1 MDAIWR
7 AVLDGCRERPVLL
20 DLGASAGAP
29 AAWNTIASSCVYV
42 GFEPDPRSTDTV
54 SSGFAQTIIVRA
66 AATDVEAP
74 TVPMHL
80 TRSRFCSSTLPPDA
94 ISLEKFVF
102 ADLFEIDRIEE
113 VPATTLTLAL
123 RSHGVRRVQWF
134 KADTQGTDLRLFQS
148 LEDAVRTR
156 VLAVDLEPGL
166 INAYHGEDFFV
177 DVHAYMT
184 AHGFWLSS
192 MNVGTNTRGSRAM
205 CERVFG
211 RAVAADAV
219 PAKYRQ
225 TPVCCEARYLRELD
239 SAALDGD
246 DLAALATF
254 AAMDHQ
260 PLFALEA
267 IEAIGATDRGE
278 AVQQLWD
285 ACVTAVRPAPAA
297 PGGLLSRVR
306 RRLA

>member
-29 AAWNTIASSCVYV
+29 AAWNAIASSCVYV
-42 GFEPDPRSTDTV
+42 GFEPDPRSTDTAD
-54 SSGFAQTIIVRA
+54 SGFAQTIIVRA
-66 AATDVEAP
+66 AATDIERA

-94 ISLEKFVF
+94 SSLEKFVF
-102 ADLFEIDRIEE
+102 AELFEVDRIEE
-113 VPATTLTLAL
+113 VPATTLTAAL
-123 RSHGVRRVQWF
+123 RAHRVRRVDWF

-205 CERVFG
+205 CERV
-211 RAVAADAV
+211 AADAV
-219 PAKYRQ
+219 PAVFRQ

-239 SAALDGD
+239 SAVLDRD
-246 DLAALATF
+246 DVAVLATF
-254 AAMDHQ
+254 AAMDNQ

-267 IEAIGATDRGE
+267 LEAIGANDRGE

-285 ACVTAVRPAPAA
+285 ACATAVRPAPAA

>member
-1 MDAIWR
+1 VCSSD
-7 AVLDGCRERPVLL
+7 LSERPVLL

-29 AAWNTIASSCVYV
+29 ATWSPIASSCVYV
-42 GFEPDPRSTDTV
+42 GFEPDPRSTDTAD
-54 SSGFAQTIIVRA
+54 SGFAQTIIVRA
-66 AATDVEAP
+66 AATDVERP

-94 ISLEKFVF
+94 SSLEKFVF
-102 ADLFEIDRIEE
+102 ADLFEVDRIEE
-113 VPATTLTLAL
+113 VPATTLPKAL
-123 RSHGVRRVQWF
+123 RSHGVSRVHWF

-148 LEDAVRTR
+148 LEDAMRTR

-166 INAYHGEDFFV
+166 IKAYRGEDFFV

-192 MNVGTNTRGSRAM
+192 MNVGTNTRGSRAI
-205 CERVFG
+205 CARVFG
-211 RAVAADAV
+211 QAMAADAV
-219 PAKYRQ
+219 PAMFRQ

-239 SAALDGD
+239 SAVLDRD
-246 DLAALATF
+246 DLAVLATF
-254 AAMDHQ
+254 AAMDSQ

-267 IEAIGATDRGE
+267 LDAIGLNDRGD

-285 ACVTAVRPAPAA
+285 ACATAVRPAPAV